1 MFTKALSGSVALSLT
16 SHSKPSR
23 TLVLASIILAL
34 SATTA
39 DARRGGRHHG
49 HGFSRHFI
57 LPIDPRVESYA
68 RGSAESYA
76 RGSFGRRQFDRRS
89 VEGNR
94 FEDNRG
100 ESNRFDRPRVDRRD
114 AERGDLLALVPPNWR
129 EQPPDPNVQG
139 RRYVSPEG
147 DAWVAFYASPAEG
160 ESRKQHLKAV
170 AFVDGEE
177 LTYLQRERDWLAVSG
192 FKGEKDE
199 RIFYRKV
206 VLACGQH
213 QWRHIAFEYPAEAKR
228 AFDSLVTSMSKALD
242 RSVGAYCEDATVS
255 RTLREPR

>member
-1 MFTKALSGSVALSLT
+1 MFTKALSRSVEFSLR

-23 TLVLASIILAL
+23 ALVLASIILTL
-34 SATTA
+34 SVTTA

-49 HGFSRHFI
+49 YGSRHFI
-57 LPIDPRVESYA
+57 LPIDPRV
-68 RGSAESYA
+68 ESYA

-94 FEDNRG
+94 FEDDRG

-129 EQPPDPNVQG
+129 EQPSDPNVQG

-147 DAWVAFYASPAEG
+147 DAWVAFHASPADA

-177 LTYLQRERDWLAVSG
+177 VTYLRRERDWLAVSG

-228 AFDSLVTSMSKALD
+228 AFDSLVTSISKALD
-242 RSVGAYCEDATVS
+242 RSVDTYCEDATVS